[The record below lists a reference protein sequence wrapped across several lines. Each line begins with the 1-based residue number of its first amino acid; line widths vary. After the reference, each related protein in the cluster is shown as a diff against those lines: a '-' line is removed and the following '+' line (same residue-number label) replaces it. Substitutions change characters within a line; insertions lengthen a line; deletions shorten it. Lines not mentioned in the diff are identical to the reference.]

1 MVLMVALLAPC
12 TSMAR
17 TEKPVPVLVLVIPLM
32 VFPVMD
38 AVPRGLTKMPRKEP
52 LLADDKV
59 EIGLLVMLMFVPPV
73 TDIPLTMDAAVAEV
87 EEILVMVLVPIETA
101 VPLEELIPVT
111 IFPVLDNVVIVLL
124 AIDLFADADES
135 SIPSIIPEVEV
146 APVIVFKLMLCVGQ
160 AAVFEM

>member
-1 MVLMVALLAPC
+1 
-12 TSMAR
+12 
-17 TEKPVPVLVLVIPLM
+17 M